1 MSTTPRTRLS
11 VAARRDELLR
21 VGSVLFATRPYDEVW
36 IEHVAQEAGV
46 SSALIY
52 HYFGNKK
59 TSVGEIV
66 RRDSE
71 SFLRAITVD
80 PVLPPYEQFLT
91 SLDAYLDHI
100 EQHPHAYIAMT
111 RGLASTDPAVREIL
125 DSNRAV
131 VTEHTLKRIVSGTPT
146 PAQRMIAR
154 AWVVYIVDMCMAW
167 LIDSIVD
174 RAELRDLLIRSYDA
188 LSGVITDIGSA

>member
-1 MSTTPRTRLS
+1 M
-11 VAARRDELLR
+11 
-21 VGSVLFATRPYDEVW
+21 FATRPYDEVW
-36 IEHVAQEAGV
+36 IEHVATEAGV

-59 TSVGEIV
+59 TFVREIV

-71 SFLRAITVD
+71 SFLRAITAD
-80 PVLPPYEQFLT
+80 PSLPPHEQFLA

-100 EQHPHAYIAMT
+100 EQHPHAYIAMN
-111 RGLASTDPAVREIL
+111 RGVASTDPEVQAIRA
-125 DSNRAV
+125 SNGAV
-131 VTEHTLKRIVSGTPT
+131 VQEQTLKRIVRGTPT

-154 AWVVYIVDMCMAW
+154 AWLVYIVDMCMGW
-167 LIDSIVD
+167 LIDGAVD

-188 LSGVITDIGSA
+188 LCGVITDIGSA